1 MLFTVIVLVG
11 TGWSL
16 MKPFLSD
23 RDKKILFVVLPLQVS
38 MPLHEYEAHCVLDRL
53 CVALVIAPLKGLHCG
68 TD

>member
-38 MPLHEYEAHCVLDRL
+38 MPLHEHEAH
-53 CVALVIAPLKGLHCG
+53 
-68 TD
+68 

>member
-38 MPLHEYEAHCVLDRL
+38 MRTSMRQTVRSIDC
-53 CVALVIAPLKGLHCG
+53 ALQWSSHPEKG
-68 TD
+68 